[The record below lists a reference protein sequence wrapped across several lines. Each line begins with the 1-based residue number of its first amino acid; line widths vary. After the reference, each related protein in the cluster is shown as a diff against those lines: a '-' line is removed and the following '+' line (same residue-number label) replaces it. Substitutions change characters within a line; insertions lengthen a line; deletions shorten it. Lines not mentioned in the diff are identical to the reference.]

1 VTAATETPRLVADP
15 RPRIAAGG
23 GRHVLL
29 GGRCRSCGHALS
41 RPLPRCPW
49 CRGEVGAATFG
60 PEGAVWAVTVL
71 HVPADGRDV
80 PDALAYVDLDDGP
93 RLLVHLPD
101 RVPIGAR
108 VRLTAPTAAGDP
120 AAEAVA

>member
-1 VTAATETPRLVADP
+1 MTATEAPRLLADP
-15 RPRIAAGG
+15 RPQLVADG
-23 GRHVLL
+23 GRQLLL

-49 CRGEVGAATFG
+49 CRGEVGPERFG
-60 PEGAVWAVTVL
+60 PEGSVWAVTVL
-71 HVPADGRDV
+71 HLAVGERDA
-80 PDALAYVDLDDGP
+80 PSTLAYVDLDDGP

-101 RVPIGAR
+101 RAAIGAR

-120 AAEAVA
+120 AAEVVA

>member
-1 VTAATETPRLVADP
+1 MTATEAPRLVADP
-15 RPRIAAGG
+15 RPRIVGDG
-23 GRHVLL
+23 DRHVLL
-29 GGRCRSCGHALS
+29 GGRCTACGHAVS

-49 CRGEVGAATFG
+49 CRSEVEPVQFG

-71 HVPADGRDV
+71 HVAAGGRDV

-93 RLLVHLPD
+93 RLLVHLPE
-101 RVPIGAR
+101 RVPIAAR